1 MVEGLW
7 TPSSLNCIFFAF
19 SLAFFTHVISA
30 IFYQNFKNF
39 VKSNDQQSNFSIKNS
54 QVLQKSN
61 SMNKSAI
68 YLEKLQVLFNYC
80 PRFKRLLIK
89 FLLLLF
95 IFFSAT
101 TTPYTQCF
109 SIFNPTVYYTTGHSI
124 VVADILKDLVNL
136 ESDVTGIQSA
146 KSRASCYI

>member
-1 MVEGLW
+1 M
-7 TPSSLNCIFFAF
+7 
-19 SLAFFTHVISA
+19 
-30 IFYQNFKNF
+30 
-39 VKSNDQQSNFSIKNS
+39 
-54 QVLQKSN
+54 LQKLY

-68 YLEKLQVLFNYC
+68 YLEKLEVLFNYC

-101 TTPYTQCF
+101 TTPYTRGF

-136 ESDVTGIQSA
+136 ESDVTGIQSPNLGHHA
-146 KSRASCYI
+146 TYSLKRKKIIFLSLDGTLLLHYKIFSIP